1 MVLTAA
7 PHGRCVSLVASRPCQ
22 RLRDAAW
29 QLAIARKNTLLSA
42 TNPMTYPRL
51 NKQKLRGLHLAPE
64 GNATLRPRKSSSN
77 PERDGKLFLQAIGSP
92 RMIQQSY
99 SLGLV
104 LFSIVVATL
113 GAYVAV
119 EVAQRVRATH
129 GRRRIVWTCGGALA
143 LGLGVWSMHFV
154 GMLALQ
160 LPVLIWY
167 DALFIFLSA
176 VAAVVG
182 CTIAFIVFNRAAVSS
197 WLLALASVFMG
208 LAIAGVHYIGMAG
221 MRTSAFVSYDPLI
234 VAASLAVAIVFSF
247 AALALTRNL
256 IDTPLMPR
264 PWLKK
269 AGASLLLGFAVT
281 GMHYT
286 GMAAAQFTEGPI
298 DWSPPDNLVLGT
310 YQLGLVVAVTSVA
323 LLAIAL
329 VATQFERST
338 TTTRSRFENLLE
350 LSPQVVWFG
359 RSDGR
364 ITYCNPYW
372 YEYTGL
378 SERETL
384 GYGWTEAINLEDRDR
399 VTGALQGAVQEGQD
413 FEAELRLRGRDGKY
427 CWFLMKGRPGR
438 DALGNVD
445 AWLGIAVD
453 IEERKRA
460 EQQAWAAS
468 QAKSEFLA
476 SMSHE
481 LRTPLNA
488 IGGYAELLA
497 MGVRGPLNAEQAQDI
512 ARIRRSQQHLLTLIN
527 DVLNFAKVDAGQTEY
542 RMTAVPVD
550 EALRDTESMI
560 APQVLAKGL
569 HYSYKGAGKSASVL
583 ADPEKLQQ
591 IVLNLLGNAVKFT
604 EAGGSITLS
613 SGFAGNCIEI
623 KVADTGP
630 GIPPEKL
637 DRIFD
642 PFVQAERRLN
652 QPVQG
657 VGLGLA
663 ISQDLAQAMD
673 GKITVES
680 EVGEGSTFTLS
691 LPRAPRMDPADR
703 PPVIELPGRD
713 AQEETHTE
721 RPSEPGREVDREYHD
736 A

>member
-1 MVLTAA
+1 
-7 PHGRCVSLVASRPCQ
+7 
-22 RLRDAAW
+22 
-29 QLAIARKNTLLSA
+29 
-42 TNPMTYPRL
+42 
-51 NKQKLRGLHLAPE
+51 
-64 GNATLRPRKSSSN
+64 
-77 PERDGKLFLQAIGSP
+77 
-92 RMIQQSY
+92 
-99 SLGLV
+99 
-104 LFSIVVATL
+104 
-113 GAYVAV
+113 
-119 EVAQRVRATH
+119 
-129 GRRRIVWTCGGALA
+129 
-143 LGLGVWSMHFV
+143 MHFV
-154 GMLALQ
+154 GMVALQ

-182 CTIAFIVFNRAAVSS
+182 CAIAFIIFNRATVSR
-197 WLLALASVFMG
+197 WLLVLASIFMG
-208 LAIAGVHYIGMAG
+208 LAIAGMHYIGMAG
-221 MRTSAFVSYDPLI
+221 MRMNAYVSYDPLI
-234 VAASLAVAIVFSF
+234 VAASLGVAILFSF
-247 AALALTRNL
+247 AALALTRSL
-256 IDTPLMPR
+256 IDTPVMPR
-264 PWLKK
+264 AWLKK
-269 AGASLLLGFAVT
+269 AGASLLLGFAVA

-286 GMAAAQFTEGPI
+286 GMAAAQFTKGPI
-298 DWSPPDNLVLGT
+298 EWSPPDNLVLGT
-310 YQLGLVVAVTSVA
+310 YQLGLVVGVTSVA

-329 VATQFERST
+329 VATQFERWT

-359 RSDGR
+359 RPDGR

-384 GYGWTEAINLEDRDR
+384 GYGWTGAIHPEDRDR
-399 VTGALQGAVQEGQD
+399 VAGALQAAMEEGKD
-413 FEAELRLRGRDGKY
+413 FEVELRLRGKDGKY
-427 CWFLMKGRPGR
+427 CWFLKKGRPGR

-460 EQQAWAAS
+460 EQEAWAAS

-542 RMTAVPVD
+542 RLTAVPVD

-569 HYSYKGAGKSASVL
+569 HYSYKGAGKFASVL

-604 EAGGSITLS
+604 EPGGSITLS
-613 SGFAGNCIEI
+613 SEFAGQCIEI

-663 ISQDLAQAMD
+663 ISQDLAEAMA

-703 PPVIELPGRD
+703 PLLVELPEGVSQEKTRPERPEEQSHQSEREYRD
-713 AQEETHTE
+713 A
-721 RPSEPGREVDREYHD
+721 
-736 A
+736 

>member
-1 MVLTAA
+1 
-7 PHGRCVSLVASRPCQ
+7 
-22 RLRDAAW
+22 
-29 QLAIARKNTLLSA
+29 
-42 TNPMTYPRL
+42 
-51 NKQKLRGLHLAPE
+51 
-64 GNATLRPRKSSSN
+64 
-77 PERDGKLFLQAIGSP
+77 
-92 RMIQQSY
+92 
-99 SLGLV
+99 
-104 LFSIVVATL
+104 
-113 GAYVAV
+113 
-119 EVAQRVRATH
+119 
-129 GRRRIVWTCGGALA
+129 
-143 LGLGVWSMHFV
+143 MHFV

-182 CTIAFIVFNRAAVSS
+182 GAIAFIIFNRATVSR
-197 WLLALASVFMG
+197 WLLVLASVLMG
-208 LAIAGVHYIGMAG
+208 LAIAGMHYIGMAG
-221 MRTSAFVSYDPLI
+221 MRMNAYVSYDPPI
-234 VAASLAVAIVFSF
+234 VAASLGVAIVFSY

-256 IDTPLMPR
+256 IDTPMVPR
-264 PWLKK
+264 AWLKK
-269 AGASLLLGFAVT
+269 LGASLLLGFAVA

-286 GMAAAQFTEGPI
+286 GMAAAQFTKGPI

-310 YQLGLVVAVTSVA
+310 YQLGLVVGVTSVA

-329 VATQFERST
+329 VATQFERWT

-359 RSDGR
+359 RPDGR

-378 SERETL
+378 SETETL
-384 GYGWTEAINLEDRDR
+384 GHGWTGAIHPEDRDR
-399 VTGALQGAVQEGQD
+399 VAGALQAAMQEGRD
-413 FEAELRLRGRDGKY
+413 FEVELRLRGREGKY

-438 DALGNVD
+438 DALGNID

-453 IEERKRA
+453 IEERRKA
-460 EQQAWAAS
+460 EQEAWAAS

-542 RMTAVPVD
+542 RLTAVPVD

-604 EAGGSITLS
+604 DSGGSITLS
-613 SGFAGNCIEI
+613 SEFAGLCIEI

-630 GIPPEKL
+630 GIPAEKL
-637 DRIFD
+637 ERIFD

-663 ISQDLAQAMD
+663 ISQDLAQAMG

-691 LPRAPRMDPADR
+691 LPRAPRMDPANR
-703 PPVIELPGRD
+703 PPLVELPERV
-713 AQEETHTE
+713 AQEEIHTE
-721 RPSEPGREVDREYHD
+721 RPSEPSHENEREYHD